1 MDRLTEKFVCNL
13 PDEVLEK
20 LGIADIPK
28 EDYEIKGTNGEL
40 CRETCEKYE
49 CDSCPIQ
56 KAIEKLAE
64 YEDAEEQ
71 GLFLRLPCKVGDTIY
86 RINIGAKEPIIK
98 MRVLQVQW
106 KQLHKDRV
114 IIRIDAI
121 NDDDMG
127 ESCYLLE
134 DIGKTVFLTKEEA
147 EQALEQMGE

>member
-1 MDRLTEKFVCNL
+1 MERLTEKFVCNL

-56 KAIEKLAE
+56 KVIDKLAK

-71 GLFLRLPCKVGDTIY
+71 GLLVKIECHCKDCVH
-86 RINIGAKEPIIK
+86 
-98 MRVLQVQW
+98 W
-106 KQLHKDRV
+106 FDRV
-114 IIRIDAI
+114 A
-121 NDDDMG
+121 G
-127 ESCYLLE
+127 ATEHVKLC
-134 DIGKTVFLTKEEA
+134 TVGGYMVAKNGYCVYA
-147 EQALEQMGE
+147 EKALAEMKGV

>member
-1 MDRLTEKFVCNL
+1 MERLTEKFVCNL

-64 YEDAEEQ
+64 YEDLEEQ
-71 GLFLRLPCKVGDTIY
+71 GLMLRLPCKVGTQVWKIKECSGGGRIPNWHEIY
-86 RINIGAKEPIIK
+86 NVNFALE
-98 MRVLQVQW
+98 L
-106 KQLHKDRV
+106 LSDF
-114 IIRIDAI
+114 
-121 NDDDMG
+121 G
-127 ESCYLLE
+127 E
-134 DIGKTVFLTKEEA
+134 TVFLTKEEA
-147 EQALEQMGE
+147 EQALAEMNGV